1 MSSDLI
7 FKRLFAV
14 SFVLLALF
22 VWGCEDDSSD
32 SDSGPKTLID
42 LDSKRIDDTGEI
54 QFYIDSFI
62 KDEYIVLEDSELGTE
77 DLADFWAD
85 VVVRWGLRQKMADS
99 EATDEAAENSE
110 AEASASEDSAETA
123 DEIAETFW
131 LQRSENYND
140 GGDATEYQITA
151 VEGEKQFFVLDP
163 QDWKDYLPVE
173 WSDISAGELEV
184 VVEAFLATQT
194 AEGQFQATASIELPE
209 KFSMRIQPWATLSP
223 ATVADPK
230 IYWEIGTTGFANGED
245 ERDAALT
252 LDAAPTAVSVG
263 SDVMVVVSAKGGVE
277 SMSSFTYEW
286 QLLDED
292 GAVQEEEQETTQGSA
307 KFTFTAENPGI
318 KTVKVEVSDD
328 RDGRATAERKFDFK
342 VAPAGLRVVNPSG
355 SQILQLASGEKPSMT
370 FEAVV
375 DGEAEGLSYT
385 WHLYAQEDQDD
396 QDDQDDNGDWS
407 ESSHIIGE
415 GASLEYQFSE
425 RAGRY
430 LVKVE
435 AQDEHG
441 QAAQP
446 ASAGA
451 DSVEVQLN
459 AQPELSFAQPTAGNS
474 GTARAGETV
483 DFAVTVS
490 DEESS
495 EGFRYQW
502 ESRAPGAGDWTQG
515 AQTEAF
521 TLATKG
527 FAASEDPYQVRVTV
541 KDEDGG
547 SAEAVYQLT
556 LEPND
561 APEISF
567 LDGTVADGKWL
578 QLEDV
583 NDPTEP
589 QAFKVLAR
597 DEDGGELTYSWTVN
611 GVEQEG
617 ETGPEANL
625 TLYSPLKGLSQD
637 EIEAMSTDE
646 HHEVLVKVTVTD
658 AMGMSSKK
666 FRTLYVNVAP
676 RIANFTKPSSGDS
689 STARVGQD
697 IGFAVNVSDE
707 ESSEGFRYQWEYQ
720 APGAGD
726 WTRGAQTEA
735 FTLATKALAS
745 NEDPYQVR
753 VTVTDEDGGSAEA
766 TYGLTLQPNR
776 APTLEFADATV
787 ADGKWL
793 QLEDVNDPTE
803 PQTFIVQGHDED
815 GGELTYSWA
824 VNNKIQKGETGPE
837 ANLTLYSPLKGLSQ
851 DVIEAMSADERH
863 ELMVIVTV
871 TDDMGESESQ
881 FRKLYVNVKPTLEFG
896 DATVAEDEW
905 FQLADINTGTE
916 PQAFTVEATDVE
928 GDTLTYSWAVNGVEQ
943 TGETGPEASLTL
955 YSPLKGFSQDKIE
968 AIIELV
974 PSADARHV
982 VVVTATVKEQNGGSS
997 GVPISRRLHVN
1008 VKPKL
1013 FDRSGDL
1020 SDVRLNFQDI
1030 NSSQD
1035 VKFAVEGTDAEGDT
1049 LTYSWAVNGVPQDE
1063 TGREVSLAVFSPLR
1077 DLSKNEIAAMSMPDR
1092 HRAVVEVTVS
1102 DGIASS
1108 GTIPNT
1114 VHVNVAP
1121 TQPTRMIAE
1130 YLRYDGSFLEDPH
1143 ARSLALAM
1151 GYDGSTVKMGYD
1163 GSTRAS
1169 VQMSGFWR
1177 QKTETSYRY
1186 RYYKFTLVGGEDPEG
1201 EKLLRVRWIY
1211 KKHRGDFTFDHLNP
1225 PYYHRISNWRTAGDE
1240 KKNLTH
1246 SRIQDEVLIDNPILG
1261 PAIYEVQAILTDSYN
1276 AESLPRGAKTRKF
1289 YDGWEGFKPF

>member
-14 SFVLLALF
+14 SLVLLALF

-263 SDVMVVVSAKGGVE
+263 SDVTVVVSAEGGVE

-292 GAVQEEEQETTQGSA
+292 GAVQEEKQETTRGSA
-307 KFTFTAENPGI
+307 EFTFTAENPGI

-375 DGEAEGLSYT
+375 DGEADGLSYT

-396 QDDQDDNGDWS
+396 QDDNGDWS
-407 ESSHIIGE
+407 ESSHIIGQ
-415 GASLEYQFSE
+415 GAGLEYEFSE

-451 DSVEVQLN
+451 DGVEVQLN
-459 AQPELSFAQPTAGNS
+459 AQPQLSFAQPTAGNS

-483 DFAVTVS
+483 NFAVTVS

-502 ESRAPGAGDWTQG
+502 ESRAPGAGDWTRG
-515 AQTEAF
+515 VETEAF

-561 APEISF
+561 APEINF

-589 QAFKVLAR
+589 QAFKVLAQ
-597 DEDGGELTYSWTVN
+597 DEDGGKLTYRWEVN
-611 GVEQEG
+611 GVKQEG

-625 TLYSPLKGLSQD
+625 TLYSPLKEGQTQ
-637 EIEAMSTDE
+637 IEGNP
-646 HHEVLVKVTVTD
+646 HKVLVKVTVTD
-658 AMGMSSKK
+658 DMGESSKK
-666 FRTLYVNVAP
+666 FRTLYVNV
-676 RIANFTKPSSGDS
+676 K
-689 STARVGQD
+689 
-697 IGFAVNVSDE
+697 
-707 ESSEGFRYQWEYQ
+707 
-720 APGAGD
+720 
-726 WTRGAQTEA
+726 
-735 FTLATKALAS
+735 
-745 NEDPYQVR
+745 
-753 VTVTDEDGGSAEA
+753 
-766 TYGLTLQPNR
+766 
-776 APTLEFADATV
+776 PTLEFA
-787 ADGKWL
+787 
-793 QLEDVNDPTE
+793 
-803 PQTFIVQGHDED
+803 
-815 GGELTYSWA
+815 
-824 VNNKIQKGETGPE
+824 
-837 ANLTLYSPLKGLSQ
+837 
-851 DVIEAMSADERH
+851 
-863 ELMVIVTV
+863 
-871 TDDMGESESQ
+871 
-881 FRKLYVNVKPTLEFG
+881 

-905 FQLADINTGTE
+905 FQLADINTATE
-916 PQAFTVEATDVE
+916 PQTFIVQGHDED
-928 GDTLTYSWAVNGVEQ
+928 GGKLTYRWEVNGVEQ
-943 TGETGPEASLTL
+943 EGETGPEASLAL
-955 YSPLKGFSQDKIE
+955 YSPLKEGQTQIEGDPHKVLVTVTVTDDMGAQDTKH
-968 AIIELV
+968 
-974 PSADARHV
+974 RHV
-982 VVVTATVKEQNGGSS
+982 
-997 GVPISRRLHVN
+997 
-1008 VKPKL
+1008 
-1013 FDRSGDL
+1013 F
-1020 SDVRLNFQDI
+1020 
-1030 NSSQD
+1030 
-1035 VKFAVEGTDAEGDT
+1035 
-1049 LTYSWAVNGVPQDE
+1049 
-1063 TGREVSLAVFSPLR
+1063 
-1077 DLSKNEIAAMSMPDR
+1077 
-1092 HRAVVEVTVS
+1092 
-1102 DGIASS
+1102 
-1108 GTIPNT
+1108 
-1114 VHVNVAP
+1114 VNVAP
-1121 TQPTRMIAE
+1121 QISFKVP
-1130 YLRYDGSFLEDPH
+1130 LQGGSPISRTND
-1143 ARSLALAM
+1143 
-1151 GYDGSTVKMGYD
+1151 D
-1163 GSTRAS
+1163 
-1169 VQMSGFWR
+1169 SGFTNKYGVVSFEVNVRDEEPNKDFQYQWD
-1177 QKTETSYRY
+1177 YREKSQWDN
-1186 RYYKFTLVGGEDPEG
+1186 RENRLVYGRWEIKSSEQTFNLSIPIGESEYQM
-1201 EKLLRVRWIY
+1201 RVRVSDEHGGFAERIY
-1211 KKHRGDFTFDHLNP
+1211 
-1225 PYYHRISNWRTAGDE
+1225 
-1240 KKNLTH
+1240 NLMAAV
-1246 SRIQDEVLIDNPILG
+1246 D
-1261 PAIYEVQAILTDSYN
+1261 
-1276 AESLPRGAKTRKF
+1276 
-1289 YDGWEGFKPF
+1289 YDLDD